1 MTKSPD
7 GKIWFAPPDAISF
20 IDPRNIPFNGL
31 PPPVHIEQ
39 VIADGKRYDTS
50 HNARLPARIR
60 DLTIRYTALSL
71 AAPEKI
77 HFRFKLEGQD
87 EDWREVVDE
96 RQVQY
101 SNLPPRKYR
110 FRVIASNN
118 SGVWNETGDTLEF
131 SIAPAYYQTNFFRA
145 ACVAAFF
152 MIVWGLYRYR
162 LHQIEWEFNVQLEA
176 RVEERTRIARELHD
190 TLLQSFQAALFEFQA
205 ARNLFSKG
213 RQEAIPNAGR
223 RHPRG
228 TRGDRRRPGC
238 DPRFAPHSR
247 STSSFGKSVQDS
259 RGGTREF

>member
-1 MTKSPD
+1 MVR
-7 GKIWFAPPDAISF
+7 PPDAIRF
-20 IDPRNIPFNGL
+20 IDPRQHPLQRF

-39 VIADGKRYDTS
+39 ITADGKRYDTS
-50 HNARLPARIR
+50 HSAHLPARIR

-101 SNLPPRKYR
+101 SNLPPKKYR

-131 SIAPAYYQTNFFRA
+131 SVAPAYYQTNFFRA

-162 LHQIEWEFNVQLEA
+162 LHQIKWGFNVQLEA
-176 RVEERTRIARELHD
+176 RVEKRTRIARELHD
-190 TLLQSFQAALFEFQA
+190 TLWQKLQAALSRISGGAEF
-205 ARNLFSKG
+205 FSKG
-213 RQEAIPNAGR
+213 RSRGIPNAGR